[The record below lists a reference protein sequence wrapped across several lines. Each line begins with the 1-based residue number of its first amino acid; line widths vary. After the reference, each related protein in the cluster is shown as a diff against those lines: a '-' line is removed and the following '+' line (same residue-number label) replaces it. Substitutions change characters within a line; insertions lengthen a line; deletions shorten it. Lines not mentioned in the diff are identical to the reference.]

1 MKRPKFT
8 KYSFFLVILLLTA
21 ACSRRDSSIE
31 HILDTCETID
41 TQFTGS
47 NIDSLMHEVAKIEAN
62 PL

>member
-31 HILDTCETID
+31 HILDT
-41 TQFTGS
+41 
-47 NIDSLMHEVAKIEAN
+47 
-62 PL
+62 